1 MLTISC
7 PICNYQFMVAD
18 KMLETGAKCPQCQH
32 VFTPLPA
39 TAPPSV
45 PAPKVENV
53 VPAPAPKTDGGP
65 RVGILIGSTSSES
78 PPVTSRSIEPP
89 PKPMEPPISSR
100 LTESMPSQPPR
111 LTTLVSDIVNKVVHQ
126 TAAPARKGI
135 AELTVIAL
143 TLGLIALGITWPLR
157 QGWLGIVLGAVG
169 LALAAVAILKL
180 FRGKIP
186 GLGLPVTAAIVNTQ
200 AIILAVLFLILPP
213 ETPPSVQPDPFP
225 DIANLEKSLAADDA
239 SVRAHAVAGVGVLA
253 KNLGKSVPDLLTAL
267 NDPKAEVR
275 EAAADALG
283 NMGPLAKAAFPVL
296 ANAAKTET
304 GKAVRD
310 KCVDAMNKIGAPR
323 PGDLSDFLASL
334 KDPRSGLRA
343 AAAQAIGM
351 IGPDAKNAGPPLE
364 KALADPST
372 DVRISAAQA
381 LWNTKSKSAK
391 DLTPIAVICLQDN
404 DSGVRSRAAT
414 ALGSFQIGDNEVLD
428 ALQTALGDS
437 SGKVRVQAAYA
448 LGNIGLAAK
457 KALPKLVEALNDS
470 EVKVRLVAAQ
480 ALWVLDKQ
488 TQGVGVLAE
497 ALKNPDAEIRISAAM
512 SLARI
517 GKEAKSAV
525 PALALALSDRD
536 KVVRA
541 HVAEALY
548 NIGPEAREAVP
559 ALILA
564 LDHADA
570 GFRGRAAAALT
581 GIGPD
586 AKNAL
591 VPLHFALKDK
601 DAEVRLYAAQ
611 AIWALEGKEDEV
623 LPVLK
628 KILQDRESTLQDKES
643 TLRPKAALVLALI
656 GPKAARLAPDL
667 HEALGD
673 AEAAL
678 RAAAAKALGDIGG
691 PLTRPSYTML
701 FELAKD
707 DEPDE
712 IIRSAAAEAVKKIGR
727 PGKADVPTLIAA
739 LDKKYPAS
747 YRAGAAVSL
756 WLLNREARPAVAA
769 LSKTLADPDAALR
782 TTAALA
788 LAAIG
793 PDAADAVPALI
804 AALEHEDESLRGK
817 AAYAL
822 GEIGVKASNA
832 SAPLGKLL
840 ANDKEKMSLRL
851 HAAQALW
858 SIAQESKEPLGPKVR
873 DLIAV
878 LSKGV
883 LSQGLKEDEADL
895 SIQSAETLARIAGRT
910 QDGDKDLQTALKEEA
925 VPALQKALQGNR
937 RYVRPGA
944 AEALGAMGRDA
955 RDSIPTLLAV
965 LKETDPELRVA
976 AAEALGKIAAA
987 EAQVDKNAV
996 RAKAAYSD
1004 LLFLSKVDQNEGVQ
1018 KAAGTALAKIGRPT
1032 GDDVNILLQL
1042 LEDKMQPAHFRHAA
1056 GQVLGIVG
1064 PEAVKATVRLG
1075 KVLGNAEDDAGVR
1088 ALAAYALGDIGPP
1101 AKTELAALL
1110 AALKTPDVGIKA
1122 GAGYALGEIFQGMK
1136 KLPAELVP
1144 ALELAAEHPDI
1155 NVAEAAKAAIKKI
1168 KGKGP

>member
-32 VFTPLPA
+32 VFTPAPA
-39 TAPPSV
+39 AAPPPVAVPKVESTV
-45 PAPKVENV
+45 PAPIAKAN
-53 VPAPAPKTDGGP
+53 DGP

-78 PPVTSRSIEPP
+78 PPVTSRSMEP

-100 LTESMPSQPPR
+100 LTESTPSQPPR

-143 TLGLIALGITWPLR
+143 TLGLIALGTIWPLR

-186 GLGLPVTAAIVNTQ
+186 GLSLPVTAAIVNTQ
-200 AIILAVLFLILPP
+200 AITLAVLFILLPP
-213 ETPPSVQPDPFP
+213 ETPSSVQPPDPFP
-225 DIANLEKSLAADDA
+225 DIANLEKSLAEDDA
-239 SVRAHAVAGVGVLA
+239 KVRAHAVAGVGVLA
-253 KNLGKSVPDLLTAL
+253 RSLGKSVPDLLTAL

-296 ANAAKTET
+296 DNVAKTDVE
-304 GKAVRD
+304 KAVRD
-310 KCVDAMNKIGAPR
+310 KCVAAKTKIGTPQR
-323 PGDLSDFLASL
+323 GDLSDFLASL
-334 KDPRSGLRA
+334 KDARAGLRA

-351 IGPDAKNAGPPLE
+351 IGPDAKDADPPLG
-364 KALADPST
+364 KALADPSA

-381 LWNTKSKSAK
+381 LWNIKSKSAK
-391 DLTPIAVICLQDN
+391 DLTPIAVICLQDK
-404 DSGVRSRAAT
+404 DSGVRSRAAA
-414 ALGSFQIGDNEVLD
+414 ALGSFKAGDNEVLD
-428 ALQTALGDS
+428 ALQNALGDS

-457 KALPKLVEALNDS
+457 KALPKLVEALHDS
-470 EVKVRLVAAQ
+470 EVKVRLIAAQ

-497 ALKNPDAEIRISAAM
+497 ALKNPDAEIRINAAM
-512 SLARI
+512 SLGRI

-525 PALALALSDRD
+525 PALALALSDSD
-536 KVVRA
+536 SGVRE

-570 GFRGRAAAALT
+570 GFRARAAAALT

-601 DAEVRLYAAQ
+601 NAEVRLYAAQ
-611 AIWALEGKEDEV
+611 AIWAVEGKEDEA

-628 KILQDRESTLQDKES
+628 KILQDKES
-643 TLRPKAALVLALI
+643 TLRPQAALVLALI
-656 GPKAARLAPDL
+656 GPKAAKLAPEL

-673 AEAAL
+673 ADAAL

-691 PLTRPSYTML
+691 PLTRPSYTIL

-707 DEPDE
+707 DQPDE

-739 LDKKYPAS
+739 LDRKYPAS

-756 WLLNREARPAVAA
+756 WLMNREARPAVAA
-769 LSKTLADPDAALR
+769 LSKTLADPDSALR

-822 GEIGVKASNA
+822 GEIGTKASKA

-858 SIAQESKEPLGPKVR
+858 AIAQESKEPLGPKVR
-873 DLIAV
+873 DLIVV

-895 SIQSAETLARIAGRT
+895 SIQSAETLAKIAGRA

-944 AEALGAMGRDA
+944 AEALGAMGRDS

-976 AAEALGKIAAA
+976 AAEAVGKIAAA
-987 EAQVDKNAV
+987 EAQADKNAV

-1064 PEAVKATVRLG
+1064 PEAIKATVRLG

-1088 ALAAYALGDIGPP
+1088 TLAAYALGDIGPP
-1101 AKTELAALL
+1101 AKTELPALL
-1110 AALKTPDVGIKA
+1110 AALKAPEVGIKA
-1122 GAGYALGEIFQGMK
+1122 GAAYAFGEIFQGMK

-1155 NVAEAAKAAIKKI
+1155 NVSEAAKAAIKKI
-1168 KGKGP
+1168 KSKVP